1 MDKRCFFVNTSDKW
15 PRISIVVPSF
25 NQGHFLAD
33 TLQSL
38 VDQKYPDLEVIIQD
52 GCSSDNS
59 LEVAQRFKDKYPE
72 TFKVFVQKDRNHAHA
87 LNLGFAHVSGEI
99 FGFLNSDDTLYPGV
113 LRQVAREIDP
123 ALGRWVVMGRSLFT
137 GDSISGEDYREVK
150 NNGAGQVRDL
160 RQYLGYE
167 HPCEFKSHF
176 DTLAIWKTGMNR
188 IPQPSVFWHRS
199 VWEKCGGLNEAAG
212 HALDYE
218 LFCRF
223 SKYFVFHKIDQLW
236 STYRLHNDAKTAKL
250 SEQEVVDIAI
260 EATRQHW
267 GPWWS
272 ILRWRCESSWY
283 LNNPVNFERG
293 RSHAR
298 LAESAL
304 RAGHLGSV
312 AAHAIRTA
320 IWSPILFWRR
330 WCRPFFV
337 RLVPQALERVLLRAS
352 NDEDASPLAR
362 FVDGWIGPNY
372 AEAFQIPETAAQIVF
387 RINYLRPKKGETVC
401 RFFLDG
407 LEARRIE
414 VAEQGVFE
422 VGLGVETCAGK
433 GVLIQ
438 ILSSSSFRPSDYSES
453 TDKRSLALL
462 VEDVKFI

>member
-1 MDKRCFFVNTSDKW
+1 VNTSDKW

-52 GCSSDNS
+52 GCSTDNS
-59 LEVAQRFKDKYPE
+59 LEVAQTFKDKYPD
-72 TFKVFVQKDRNHAHA
+72 TFKIFVQRDRNHAHA
-87 LNLGFAHVSGEI
+87 LNLGFARVSGEI
-99 FGFLNSDDTLYPGV
+99 FGFLNSDDKLYPGV

-123 ALGRWVVMGRSLFT
+123 ALGRWIVMGRCLFT
-137 GDSISGEDYREVK
+137 GDSISGEDCCEPG
-150 NNGAGQVRDL
+150 NNGARPHRDL
-160 RQYLGYE
+160 RQYVGHE

-176 DTLAIWKTGMNR
+176 DTLAIWKAGVNR

-199 VWEKCGGLNEAAG
+199 VWDKCGGLDEATG

-223 SKYFVFHKIDQLW
+223 SRYFAFHKIDQLW

-250 SEQEVVDIAI
+250 TEQEVLDIAI
-260 EATRQHW
+260 ETTRQHW

-272 ILRWRCESSWY
+272 ILRWRCESSFRLHRY
-283 LNNPVNFERG
+283 LSSPVNLERG
-293 RSHAR
+293 RDHAR

-304 RAGHLGSV
+304 RAGNPGSA

-320 IWSPILFWRR
+320 ICSPGLFWRR
-330 WCRPFFV
+330 LCRPFLMS
-337 RLVPQALERVLLRAS
+337 RLPRALVKALLRA
-352 NDEDASPLAR
+352 NKDENASPLPR
-362 FVDGWIGPNY
+362 FADGWIGPNY
-372 AEAFQIPETAAQIVF
+372 VEAFEVPETAAQIVF
-387 RINYLRPKKGETVC
+387 RINYFLPNRTVC

-407 LEARRIE
+407 SETRRME

-433 GVLIQ
+433 KVLVQ
-438 ILSSSSFRPSDYSES
+438 ILSSSSFRPSDYRE
-453 TDKRSLALL
+453 TDDDRCLALL
-462 VEDVKFI
+462 VQEVKFV